1 MSARKRKMSFTQ
13 FNFEDELTPLKEG
26 QIVYIKP
33 ALEEY
38 HKISEGFI
46 QHVEKNKDSVPV
58 VKLELSLD

>member
-1 MSARKRKMSFTQ
+1 M
-13 FNFEDELTPLKEG
+13 
-26 QIVYIKP
+26 

-58 VKLELSLD
+58 VKLELSLDEKELRPEGLSEHEEW